1 MREREL
7 SSAPKRRIAPTV
19 WILAIWTFL
28 FVALPLLYVIGIT
41 FLEKDDVWGITNVF
55 TLENYKN
62 LVSAVYGK
70 VFLDRIAAW
79 KKQHPSD

>member
-1 MREREL
+1 M
-7 SSAPKRRIAPTV
+7 

-62 LVSAVYGK
+62 LFSAVYGK
-70 VFLDRIAAW
+70 VFLDSSW
-79 KKQHPSD
+79 WPSPPPC